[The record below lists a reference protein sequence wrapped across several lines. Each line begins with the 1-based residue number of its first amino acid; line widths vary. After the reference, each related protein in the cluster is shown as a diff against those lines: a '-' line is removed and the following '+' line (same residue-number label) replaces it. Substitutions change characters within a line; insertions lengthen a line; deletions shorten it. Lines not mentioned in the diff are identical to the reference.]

1 MRIKSYFAKSVDE
14 AMVQARAELGND
26 ALLLNTR
33 KNEGGK
39 PENYEVVFGTADA
52 VAPLPLPE
60 IKLPPTAKAERN
72 NARPE
77 RPMARPAAEPLPLPE
92 VTLQSKPVPEP
103 EKQPEKPLEKQ
114 IARQEAPAER
124 RQPQPERR
132 AARPES
138 PREPLAAPNELAGE
152 LERLHSQMDEIRAL
166 IVRSAS
172 SRVTAGRSVPELADV
187 YGRLMASEVDP
198 ALSKDIVD
206 RLEAVMAT
214 DAFFLRGQQ
223 TQENIANRWKSLRF
237 DPVRLTTFVRAELER
252 RVRVAPQLGAV
263 AVLVGP
269 TGAGKTTTMMKLAA
283 SDVVAGRAMRL
294 LSLDNARA
302 ASQAQLQSFASNLG
316 IAFASVPSI
325 HALPGLVAEAG
336 KKQELVL
343 IDTPGYAGNDPRTA
357 EMAAAVLLRCATA
370 DVPVDVHVVVP
381 GYMKGAD
388 LRRCLQ
394 RYQIFR
400 PSKLLV
406 TKLDETQSL
415 GSAFSEAA
423 YARLAMSFLTHGPS
437 VPEDIRA
444 VSIEDLLGMA
454 LDRAPLTGA
463 GVKAQCA

>member
-39 PENYEVVFGTADA
+39 PENYEVVFGTAEA
-52 VAPLPLPE
+52 VTPLPLPE
-60 IKLPPTAKAERN
+60 IKLPPAAKAERGN
-72 NARPE
+72 TMPE
-77 RPMARPAAEPLPLPE
+77 RQIARPAAESLPLHE
-92 VTLQSKPVPEP
+92 VPSKAEEP
-103 EKQPEKPLEKQ
+103 Q
-114 IARQEAPAER
+114 IARPETSAER
-124 RQPQPERR
+124 RHAQPERR
-132 AARPES
+132 TAKPES
-138 PREPLAAPNELAGE
+138 PRPPVAAPNELAGE

-187 YGRLMASEVDP
+187 YARLMGSEVDP

-214 DAFFLRGQQ
+214 DAFFLKGQQ
-223 TQENIANRWKSLRF
+223 GQENIANRWKSLRF

-325 HALPGLVAEAG
+325 HALPGLLAEAG
-336 KKQELVL
+336 KKKELVL
-343 IDTPGYAGNDPRTA
+343 IDTPGYAGNDPRSA
-357 EMAAAVLLRCATA
+357 EVAAAVLLRCASA
-370 DVPVDVHVVVP
+370 DVPVDVHVVAP

-423 YARLAMSFLTHGPS
+423 YARLAMSFLTNGPS

-454 LDRAPLTGA
+454 LDRSLALDRTGARADGA

>member
-33 KNEGGK
+33 RSEGRK
-39 PENYEVVFGTADA
+39 PENYEVVFGTAEA
-52 VAPLPLPE
+52 VAPP
-60 IKLPPTAKAERN
+60 
-72 NARPE
+72 
-77 RPMARPAAEPLPLPE
+77 PLPE
-92 VTLQSKPVPEP
+92 VKLPQLAKATPP
-103 EKQPEKPLEKQ
+103 PEKPA
-114 IARQEAPAER
+114 ARAEAAAVPVER
-124 RQPQPERR
+124 RGLQPERR
-132 AARPES
+132 AAKPEAAKA
-138 PREPLAAPNELAGE
+138 PLAASNELPGELAGE
-152 LERLHSQMDEIRAL
+152 LERLHAQMDEIRTL

-172 SRVTAGRSVPELADV
+172 SRMTTGRSVPELADV
-187 YGRLMASEVDP
+187 YARLMASEVDP

-214 DAFFLRGQQ
+214 DAFFLKGQH

-237 DPVRLTTFVRAELER
+237 DPARLTTFVRAELER
-252 RVRVAPQLGAV
+252 RVRVAPQLGTGGKGAGV

-283 SDVVAGRAMRL
+283 SDVVAGRTLRL
-294 LSLDNARA
+294 LSLDNARVA
-302 ASQAQLQSFASNLG
+302 GQAQLQSFASNLG
-316 IAFASVPSI
+316 IAFATVPSI
-325 HALPGLVAEAG
+325 HALPALVAEAN
-336 KKQELVL
+336 KKMELVL
-343 IDTPGYAGNDPRTA
+343 IDTPGYAGNDPRSA
-357 EMAAAVLLRCATA
+357 EMAATVLLRCATA

-423 YARLAMSFLTHGPS
+423 YARLSMSFLAHGPS
-437 VPEDIRA
+437 VPEDIRP
-444 VSIEDLLGMA
+444 VTIEDFLAMA
-454 LDRAPLTGA
+454 LDRDGA
-463 GVKAQCA
+463 AVKVQCA